1 MTIGKAVAVPE
12 NTARFQRPRLRAV
25 QGGGSPAE
33 APVSDEQLIDAVQ
46 RGDSRV
52 ADELYRRLA
61 GVVDRTLYKI
71 LGRREPDHDDI
82 VQSAFE
88 QVVLTLARQQFAGA
102 CSLETWAARV
112 AGHVGLNA
120 LRSRRRERR
129 WIDRS
134 TEGDAAT
141 PEHPLVRQDSEKALE
156 ARSRLDQVRR
166 HLAAMKPEQAETV
179 FLHDALGHDLAEI
192 AMMTGASVA
201 ATQSR
206 LVRGRKELFK
216 RIDREDKASRSR
228 NPS

>member
-1 MTIGKAVAVPE
+1 VSE

-25 QGGGSPAE
+25 QGGGTPAD

-134 TEGDAAT
+134 SPDGSAT

-216 RIDREDKASRSR
+216 RLDREEKALRAR

>member
-1 MTIGKAVAVPE
+1 
-12 NTARFQRPRLRAV
+12 V
-25 QGGGSPAE
+25 Q
-33 APVSDEQLIDAVQ
+33 
-46 RGDSRV
+46 
-52 ADELYRRLA
+52 
-61 GVVDRTLYKI
+61 T
-71 LGRREPDHDDI
+71 
-82 VQSAFE
+82 AFE
-88 QVVLTLARQQFAGA
+88 QVVITLARQQFAGA

-129 WIDRS
+129 WIDRTS
-134 TEGDAAT
+134 EGTAA

-192 AMMTGASVA
+192 ASVA

-216 RIDREDKASRSR
+216 RLDREEKASRSR

>member
-1 MTIGKAVAVPE
+1 VPE
-12 NTARFQRPRLRAV
+12 NTARNQRPRLRAV
-25 QGGGSPAE
+25 QGGASPGE

-61 GVVDRTLYKI
+61 GVVDRTLYKV

-129 WIDRS
+129 WIDRT
-134 TEGDAAT
+134 TEGST
-141 PEHPLVRQDSEKALE
+141 PPEHDHPLVRQDSEKALE
-156 ARSRLDQVRR
+156 ARSRLDQVRK

-216 RIDREDKASRSR
+216 RLDREEKALRARGSS
-228 NPS
+228 

>member
-1 MTIGKAVAVPE
+1 VPE
-12 NTARFQRPRLRAV
+12 NTARNQRPRLRAV

-61 GVVDRTLYKI
+61 GVVDRTLYKV

-129 WIDRS
+129 WIDRT
-134 TEGDAAT
+134 TEAT
-141 PEHPLVRQDSEKALE
+141 TPPVEHPLVRQDSEKALE
-156 ARSRLDQVRR
+156 ARSRLDQVRK

-216 RIDREDKASRSR
+216 RLDREEKALRAKGSS
-228 NPS
+228 